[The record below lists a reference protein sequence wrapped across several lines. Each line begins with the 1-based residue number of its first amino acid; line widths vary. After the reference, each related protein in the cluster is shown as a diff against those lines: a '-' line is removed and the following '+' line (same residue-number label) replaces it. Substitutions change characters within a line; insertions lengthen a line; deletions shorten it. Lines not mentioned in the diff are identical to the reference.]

1 MPIIEFDAP
10 SSEGFQPLP
19 EGTYWLRIE
28 SVEQSTSSAGNPQL
42 VVKTRVVDGEY
53 ANKSVTIW
61 YSLTPKSTWKLKALL
76 DATDVPYEEV
86 GGRVRFD
93 TDDLY
98 DKDFVVDASV
108 GVNPNTQKPKND
120 WSNERPPKSASKS
133 ASKPQPT
140 TAAAVSA
147 PAPAQ
152 AASAAAAAPS
162 ETFRRRSRV

>member
-10 SSEGFQPLP
+10 SNEGFQPLP

-28 SVEQSTSSAGNPQL
+28 SVEQGTSSAGNPQL
-42 VVKTRVVDGEY
+42 VVKTKVVDGEY

-98 DKDFVVDASV
+98 DREFVVDASV

-120 WSNERPPKSASKS
+120 WSNERPPKG
-133 ASKPQPT
+133 ASKPQS
-140 TAAAVSA
+140 AAAAASA

-152 AASAAAAAPS
+152 AAPAAAAAAPS